1 MRVISKKMI
10 FQPVLCRCLTHWRWV
25 GNQGLPHLHN
35 TFKCLTVPRRNTQ
48 FSLKSSLF
56 GVASFFHFQSNMAKK
71 IIFFGPF
78 MNSHIF
84 TKVKLF
90 PGHNYRP
97 LPPKR
102 TGNFQRGPEIARK
115 WPKLVTKPGYS
126 GSIFEKTSAETRSK
140 NHKIKKFRF
149 YRWFRSAL
157 NHDTIT
163 CQNHA
168 MSPLLLCN
176 SCQKADTV

>member
-1 MRVISKKMI
+1 
-10 FQPVLCRCLTHWRWV
+10 
-25 GNQGLPHLHN
+25 
-35 TFKCLTVPRRNTQ
+35 
-48 FSLKSSLF
+48 
-56 GVASFFHFQSNMAKK
+56 
-71 IIFFGPF
+71 
-78 MNSHIF
+78 MNWHIF

-102 TGNFQRGPEIARK
+102 TGNSQKGPEIARK
-115 WPKLVTKPGYS
+115 WPKMVTKPVYS
-126 GSIFEKTSAETRSK
+126 GSIFEKTSAETKSK
-140 NHKIKKFRF
+140 NLRIKKFRF

-168 MSPLLLCN
+168 RSPLPLCN
-176 SCQKADTV
+176 CLHSCTADFRVFWSRVKYGSDHAISRPRATLVDSLAPTRWALSRSYAGKHSVWNF